1 MAAVTPEIIEAVAKA
16 VQGTT
21 FGAITLI
28 VQDARL
34 IQMDKLEKVRF
45 VAQAHCSG
53 KEGLSKPIPADK
65 IKNKVQTALKG
76 MEYGQVLLAVRDG
89 AIVQI
94 ERTEKQRLKY
104 LQGVDGEGI

>member
-1 MAAVTPEIIEAVAKA
+1 MAAIAMEIIDTVAKA
-16 VQGTT
+16 VRETT
-21 FGAITLI
+21 FGSITLI

-45 VAQAHCSG
+45 VAQLHCP
-53 KEGLSKPIPADK
+53 KQEDKLKPVSADK
-65 IKNKVQTALKG
+65 IKSKVQAALKG

>member
-1 MAAVTPEIIEAVAKA
+1 MAAIVPEIIDAVAKA
-16 VQGTT
+16 VQETK
-21 FGAITLI
+21 FGSITLI
-28 VQDARL
+28 IQDARL

-45 VAQAHCSG
+45 VAQPHCPN
-53 KEGLSKPIPADK
+53 KEGLPKPIPADK
-65 IKNKVQTALKG
+65 IKSKVQAALKG